1 MLPDAFAS
9 DALAAA
15 GLTPVEL
22 APHEALAAISGN
34 TYSIGVGALLGE
46 AAEAVAVAADRAV
59 ALSLEAVSG
68 NLSPYSE
75 IIADARGGSGQR
87 ASAAAIRSALEG
99 SALHRPGRA
108 ASVQD
113 PLSFR
118 TAPQLHGAFREAVIR
133 LRAEVDA
140 ELAARTENPVVDIP
154 SGRMVSGGNVQ
165 PLPLALALA
174 LESLRLALAHVASAS
189 ERRTAALS
197 LALAPART
205 AGRTRIPGLLLYAAA
220 DTAAEAKQLA
230 APATLASTTLSGV
243 EDHASFAPLALRL
256 AQRSLAL
263 AADALAIE
271 ALHAS
276 DLLGVSALAPTGA
289 GTAPLARAL
298 DALLASAASAD
309 ELVARADAALRR
321 EDISSDTPGDDRK
334 RRSFGR

>member
-1 MLPDAFAS
+1 MP
-9 DALAAA
+9 AA
-15 GLTPVEL
+15 GP
-22 APHEALAAISGN
+22 
-34 TYSIGVGALLGE
+34 
-46 AAEAVAVAADRAV
+46 
-59 ALSLEAVSG
+59 
-68 NLSPYSE
+68 
-75 IIADARGGSGQR
+75 
-87 ASAAAIRSALEG
+87 ASAPPPPRSDPRSKR